1 MLAQFSHRLFFLLRN
16 LICSTL
22 ITELTLSFTLI
33 ILMPNFSAFIQHFF
47 YIRLSFIFYKNN
59 MNIGKTYCGKTIR
72 QSIMTIEENVLLTL
86 SLDPNHI
93 ILNAAH

>member
-1 MLAQFSHRLFFLLRN
+1 
-16 LICSTL
+16 
-22 ITELTLSFTLI
+22 
-33 ILMPNFSAFIQHFF
+33 
-47 YIRLSFIFYKNN
+47 